1 MAKVRDAIGLDI
13 GTSGVRAA
21 HVGLG
26 GHPPTLLN
34 FGHLSL
40 PPGAVRDGEIM
51 DVGTVSHAIGELWRR
66 AGFKRKVVH
75 LGIANQN
82 VVARPIDLP
91 YLPEDELRSALQFQV
106 QDYIPIPIDDAIL
119 DFQILDEFVTENG
132 DRMLRIMLVAAHRA
146 TINTSVE
153 AIERAGLTPAGIDF
167 IPLSLIRS
175 LGSRGSG
182 LGRGSGEQEAIIDIG
197 AGVTNI
203 VVHENSVPRFARV
216 LSIGGNDLTDALAS
230 GLGVSFEDAESIK
243 QRLGLGAPPAAPPA
257 PEPGIQQQSAAPGS
271 PDVAGRILDQ
281 RATSFVEEIRG
292 SLDYYLA
299 QAEATR
305 ISRVVISGGASKL
318 PGLAQRLANA
328 LRLPVEPGRVLGSV
342 KVGKIGLN
350 ESQLAEAEPL
360 MAASVGTALGA
371 GSE

>member
-1 MAKVRDAIGLDI
+1 MAKVRDAIGLDV

-21 HVGLG
+21 HVNLSGR
-26 GHPPTLLN
+26 PATLMN
-34 FGHLSL
+34 FGQVSL
-40 PPGAVRDGEIM
+40 PQGAVRDGEIV
-51 DVGTVSHAIGELWRR
+51 DAATVSHAISELWRR
-66 AGFKRKVVH
+66 AGFKKKVVY

-91 YLPEDELRSALQFQV
+91 YLPESELRAALQFQV

-119 DFQILDEFVTENG
+119 DFQVLDEFVTENN
-132 DRMLRIMLVAAHRA
+132 DRMLRVMLVAAHKGTVGA
-146 TINTSVE
+146 FVE
-153 AIERAGLTPAGIDF
+153 AVQRAGLTPAGIDF
-167 IPLSLIRS
+167 TPLALIRS
-175 LGSRGSG
+175 LGGPGAGMPRP
-182 LGRGSGEQEAIIDIG
+182 SGEGEAIIDIG

-203 VVHENSVPRFARV
+203 VVHEGTVPRFARV
-216 LSIGGNDLTDALAS
+216 LSIGGNDLTDALAA

-243 QRLGLGAPPAAPPA
+243 QRLGLSGAPVAM
-257 PEPGIQQQSAAPGS
+257 APGTESS
-271 PDVAGRILDQ
+271 PQAQGGDVAGRILEQ

-318 PGLAQRLANA
+318 PGLPQRLANA
-328 LRLPVEPGRVLGSV
+328 LRLPVEHGRVFAAI
-342 KVGKIGLN
+342 KVGKTGLN
-350 ESQLAEAEPL
+350 DAQLAEAEPL
-360 MAASVGTALGA
+360 MGAAVGAALGA

>member
-1 MAKVRDAIGLDI
+1 MARVRDAVGLDI

-21 HVGLG
+21 HVGLSG
-26 GHPPTLLN
+26 GPPVLLN
-34 FGHLSL
+34 FGQVSL
-40 PPGAVRDGEIM
+40 PPGAVRDGEIV
-51 DVGTVSHAIGELWRR
+51 DVGTVGHAISELWRR
-66 AGFKRKVVH
+66 AGFKRKVVY
-75 LGIANQN
+75 LGVANQN

-91 YLPEDELRSALQFQV
+91 YLPENELRGALQFQV

-119 DFQILDEFVTENG
+119 DFQVLDEFLTDNG
-132 DRMLRIMLVAAHRA
+132 ERMLRIMLVAAHRA
-146 TINTSVE
+146 TIRTTVE
-153 AIERAGLTPAGIDF
+153 AVERAGLTPGGIDF
-167 IPLSLIRS
+167 IPLTLIRS
-175 LGSRGSG
+175 LGARGMG
-182 LGRGSGEQEAIIDIG
+182 PGGEGEAIIDIG

-203 VVHENSVPRFARV
+203 VVHENTIPRFARV
-216 LSIGGNDLTDALAS
+216 LSIGGNDLTDALAA

-243 QRLGLGAPPAAPPA
+243 QRLGLGGPEAIPSSPPVD
-257 PEPGIQQQSAAPGS
+257 PGQPVGGVPQTG
-271 PDVAGRILDQ
+271 DVAGRILDQ

-305 ISRVVISGGASKL
+305 ISRVILSGGASKL

-328 LRLPVEPGRVLGSV
+328 LRLPVEHGRVLGSM

-350 ESQLAEAEPL
+350 DAQLAEAEPL

-371 GSE
+371 GAE